1 MRLLFVLEGTS
12 MSSNLSS
19 HQLRYVSII
28 ASLLLGL
35 KEDLGLNLS
44 VEKVRSSFLKC
55 QTRRSLPPYYSN
67 SLFNIVRSILLV
79 DGTNFPCVVN
89 MSHGLMTLCLK
100 TPRNFSHLLK
110 TLWRYILPLHCSY
123 VFDRPPSLCFRCIYF
138 YYIFFKVIIDAKN
151 NSST

>member
-1 MRLLFVLEGTS
+1 

-55 QTRRSLPPYYSN
+55 QTRRSLPPCYSN
-67 SLFNIVRSILLV
+67 SLFNFVQSILLA

-89 MSHGLMTLCLK
+89 VFRDLMTLCLK
-100 TPRNFSHLLK
+100 TPRNFSLPLK
-110 TLWRYILPLHCSY
+110 TLRRYILPLHCSY
-123 VFDRPPSLCFRCIYF
+123 VFDRPPSVFSLCFRCIYF